1 MPQDIAIPAHDSA
14 SAEAPSRP
22 PVAGS
27 PRFAAMSLTSW
38 PRQLVRYLG
47 ELTTPRLIL
56 WCYLIWWTFAAAHYF
71 DPSPRLWI
79 TSLGISAI
87 IGTAL
92 YLSTAHAGKTRTRLD
107 AWQVFRFYLM
117 PFCVSSF
124 AALVKDRG
132 FVLVFHP
139 SLRAN
144 LEALS
149 ACAGFCALSYVL
161 RRLVSPR

>member
-1 MPQDIAIPAHDSA
+1 MQRHVAIPTHDS
-14 SAEAPSRP
+14 SALEAPSRP
-22 PVAGS
+22 PISTVPS
-27 PRFAAMSLTSW
+27 FAVTSL

-56 WCYLIWWTFAAAHYF
+56 WCYLIWWVSAAAHYF
-71 DPSPRLWI
+71 DPNPRLWL

-107 AWQVFRFYLM
+107 GWQVFRFYLM

-139 SLRAN
+139 SVQAN
-144 LEALS
+144 VEALS
-149 ACAGFCALSYVL
+149 ACAGFWALCYVL
-161 RRLVSPR
+161 RRLASVR